1 MKPTGD
7 PDWFEHRAA
16 SPLTGREPLLG
27 RLRQRLAS
35 REPGWGWI
43 TLLGP
48 PGSGVTRL
56 VEEAEAVA
64 RSEGTPFV
72 LRLHPV
78 GTNTAP
84 PMEPLRRALARAFA
98 LQSNPQRL
106 ERALRSCFPE
116 GTDEVGALS
125 AWLVGGEGSVH
136 MARPSPAHVRR
147 FVQHLVRGGP
157 VLVDDHEQMDE
168 GTREVLRPS
177 QEGEGF
183 GVVAGSHAARAD
195 AVGDVWDV
203 EPLSRS
209 QIELLFKRWFK
220 HTPTAKRLTTM
231 LAEPCQGLAGRL
243 VLAARELG
251 REGALVTSARGVV
264 LDRVPASWP
273 DGRRDPHFLRRLTA
287 TDATARRVLEV
298 VALLGGF
305 ERTDLVADAAS
316 VKPAVVDALRQEL
329 VAARGGS
336 APGLFFPSS
345 TERDAHVARVSRART
360 SSVHARIAEA
370 AERHARQHGL
380 AVPALHAVLH
390 RLHGGEGVLEEVAQA
405 LERVVR
411 QAPAA
416 HMVQTWV
423 LDLLGTAVERLGQQP
438 RPELEPVIARTLMLL
453 DQAGRGPRQGAL
465 LRLLGER
472 VQRVTPS
479 GLWIAARAAEDRG
492 RRDEAMA
499 LLAAHLPAISVG
511 DDHAGA
517 FDAWA
522 QLARWQYEA
531 SDVEAACAS
540 GTRAL
545 AHLDP
550 ADLHRRAMWHGG
562 MSVIARDRGRLG
574 AAIGHGRRC
583 VGMLRALGYL
593 RPAGAALLRLGS
605 FEADRG
611 HSYEALDALARAAHL
626 YQVVADAEG
635 EAQALFA
642 MGQVQAR
649 CQAYEAAANHLER
662 SLAVV
667 EQGGLERLRV
677 PLHLALSQAHRGRG
691 ALDAER
697 RHAGHAVQHATAAL
711 ARLRAAAA
719 LAEADLR
726 SGAPGAEWLLE
737 RSEQDL
743 RAAGLTREADVARAI
758 LAEARLRAGAPD
770 EARRLLAEADEHVP
784 EVRLTQARLD
794 RAAGHDRRALSLLEG
809 LAADTNLPVDLRA
822 AAHIHAAATWLHGG
836 SLREAQRAATAG
848 AALLEV
854 MQRSRAHD
862 ARLHGILS
870 RVFAQV
876 GETGRAAGHRHLS
889 RRGMRRLVE
898 AAADPDEARRMVR
911 LHWQGDARPSL
922 RVTA

>member
-7 PDWFEHRAA
+7 PDWFEHRAV

-43 TLLGP
+43 TLRGP
-48 PGSGVTRL
+48 SGAGVTRL
-56 VEEAEAVA
+56 VDEAEAVA
-64 RSEGTPFV
+64 RSEGAPFV

-78 GTNTAP
+78 GTSSTP

-125 AWLVGGEGSVH
+125 AWLVGGEGAVQ
-136 MARPSPAHVRR
+136 MARPSAEHVRR
-147 FVQHLVRGGP
+147 FVNHLVRGGP
-157 VLVDDHEQMDE
+157 VLVDDHEDMDE

-177 QEGEGF
+177 LDGDGF
-183 GVVAGSHAARAD
+183 GVVAGSHASRDD
-195 AVGDVWDV
+195 APGEVWDV

-220 HTPTAKRLTTM
+220 HTPTAKRLTTV
-231 LAEPCQGLAGRL
+231 LAAPCQGFAGRL

-251 REGALVTSARGVV
+251 RDGFLVTSPRGTI
-264 LDRVPASWP
+264 LERVPASWP
-273 DGRRDPHFLRRLTA
+273 DGRRDPAFLRRLA
-287 TDATARRVLEV
+287 ASDATARRVLEV

-316 VKPAVVDALRQEL
+316 VKPAVVEALREEV

-336 APGLFFPSS
+336 APGFFFPSRH
-345 TERDAHVARVSRART
+345 ERDAHVARVTRART
-360 SSVHARIAEA
+360 VSVHGRIAEA
-370 AERHARQHGL
+370 AERVARQHGL

-390 RLHGGEGVLEEVAQA
+390 RLHAGDGQLGELAQA

-411 QAPAA
+411 QAPSA
-416 HMVQTWV
+416 HQVQTWV
-423 LDLLGTAVERLGQQP
+423 LDLLGAAVERLAQQSG
-438 RPELEPVIARTLMLL
+438 PELEPVIARTLMLL

-472 VQRVTPS
+472 VQRATPS
-479 GLWIAARAAEDRG
+479 GLWIAARAADDRG
-492 RRDEAMA
+492 RRDEGMA
-499 LLAAHLPAISVG
+499 LLAAHLPTLDVG

-531 SDVEAACAS
+531 GDVDGSCAS

-550 ADLHRRAMWHGG
+550 TDLHRRAMWHGG

-583 VGMLRALGYL
+583 VGLLRALGYL

-605 FEADRG
+605 FEGERG
-611 HSYEALDALARAAHL
+611 HAYEALDCLAGAAHL
-626 YQVVADAEG
+626 YQVVADADG

-642 MGQVQAR
+642 MGQVQAG
-649 CQAYEAAANHLER
+649 CQAYEAAADHLER
-662 SLAVV
+662 ALAVV
-667 EQGGLERLRV
+667 EHAGLERLRV
-677 PLHLALSQAHRGRG
+677 PLHLALSRAHRGRG

-743 RAAGLTREADVARAI
+743 RAAGLNLEADVARAI
-758 LAEARLRAGAPD
+758 LAEARLRAGSPD
-770 EARRLLAEADEHVP
+770 DARRLLSEADEHVP
-784 EVRLTQARLD
+784 EVRLTQARLE
-794 RAAGHDRRALSLLEG
+794 RAAGHDTRALSLLDA
-809 LAADTNLPVDLRA
+809 LASDTTLPVDLRA
-822 AAHIHAAATWLHGG
+822 AAHIHAAATWLQGG
-836 SLREAQRAATAG
+836 RVREAQRAATAG

-862 ARLHGILS
+862 ARLHGILT
-870 RVFAQV
+870 RVFAQI

-889 RRGMRRLVE
+889 RRGMRRLVQ